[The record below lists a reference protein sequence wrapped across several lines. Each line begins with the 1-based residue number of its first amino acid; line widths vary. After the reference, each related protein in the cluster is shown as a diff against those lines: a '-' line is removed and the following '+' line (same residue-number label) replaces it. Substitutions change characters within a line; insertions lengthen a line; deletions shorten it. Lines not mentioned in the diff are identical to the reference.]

1 MNADSNV
8 ITPTSMSKAAQ
19 KSVSDGLRSR
29 LRQAMADIRLLKL
42 SMEKGERPVF
52 EAVEFRLREGG
63 VNG

>member
-1 MNADSNV
+1 
-8 ITPTSMSKAAQ
+8 MSKAAQ